1 MPPGEPVQGSSEGRP
16 PLPFREIVD
25 AATDGVAIIEVV
37 DGADSSPQLLFRHLN
52 PRACELLGLEA
63 SALDGVDV
71 DTASPGLARHG
82 ILQSAAALR
91 LEVND
96 RWSMEPGR
104 TLDMR
109 AGTFAGYVALRFRDV
124 TNTERLEE
132 SERESRARLE
142 AILAS
147 INDAFIVLD
156 RDWRLSYLNEEAAR
170 ILRRPLSDLWGGAIW
185 DELPFLRDTD
195 FERQLLHASHDSV
208 DITFET
214 RHPIDPDTWLSVRA
228 YPSEVGLTVSL
239 RDVSND
245 RRVASHAAEMQ
256 RATSLG
262 TLAGGIAHDF
272 NNLLMVLQGHT
283 EFLANDLG
291 PGHPSAE
298 HLEAIHAAAAR
309 AEDLTGQL
317 LAYSQHQMVLP
328 TRVDLNSVI
337 DASSARLRNRAGESV
352 TVLIDLADAAVTV
365 EVDPRELVQSV
376 AYLVDNACDAMPD
389 GGRLVIR
396 VARVSIPDSAVT
408 VPNLPA
414 GDFGVIELTDSG
426 MGMTTDVRAHAAE
439 PFFTH
444 GRHGDRTG
452 LGLSAADGIA
462 KQAGGWLEIDSEVD
476 VGTVVRI
483 FLPCRDGDDDDDR
496 DRDRDDDDR
505 DDDVEVP
512 ASALLEPTSL
522 SSADPPPSSAVDPN
536 RTRSILVVDDNPNLR
551 ELIARLLS
559 EQGYRVDTAADG
571 PAAIALATSR
581 STPFDLLVT
590 DVVMPGLSGFDLA
603 AALVV
608 DEHGPAVLFM
618 SGFTDRARLA
628 QPASFTARD
637 FIAKPFRATEM
648 AQAVERLLAE
658 RDARLGPV
666 TP

>member
-1 MPPGEPVQGSSEGRP
+1 MPPGGQVQGSSEGRS
-16 PLPFREIVD
+16 PLPFRQIVD
-25 AATDGVAIIEVV
+25 AASDGVAIIEVV
-37 DGADSSPQLLFRHLN
+37 DPADSSPRLLFRYLN
-52 PRACELLGLEA
+52 PRACELLGLGA
-63 SALDGVDV
+63 FALDRVDV
-71 DTASPGLARHG
+71 ESTSPGLARHG
-82 ILQSAAALR
+82 ILQRTAEGPG
-91 LEVND
+91 EVND
-96 RWSMEPGR
+96 RWVMDDGR
-104 TLDMR
+104 VLGLRSGM
-109 AGTFAGYVALRFRDV
+109 FAGYVMLRFRDV
-124 TNTERLEE
+124 TDTERLEE
-132 SERESRARLE
+132 SERASRARLE

-156 RDWRLSYLNEEAAR
+156 GDWRLSYLNEEAAR
-170 ILRRPLSDLWGGAIW
+170 ILRCPLSDLWGGAIW
-185 DELPFLRDTD
+185 HELPFLRGTD
-195 FERQLLHASHDSV
+195 FERKLFRASHDSV

-239 RDVSND
+239 RDVSTD

-283 EFLANDLG
+283 ELLADDLG
-291 PGHPSAE
+291 PDHPSAA

-309 AEDLTGQL
+309 AGDLTAQL

-337 DASSARLRNRAGESV
+337 EASSARLRNRAGESV
-352 TVLIDLADAAVTV
+352 TVLIDLADAPVTV

-376 AYLVDNACDAMPD
+376 AYLVDNARDAMPG

-396 VARVSIPDSAVT
+396 VARVSIPGYEMTAPIV
-408 VPNLPA
+408 PA

-426 MGMTTDVRAHAAE
+426 MGMSTKVRAHAAE

-483 FLPCRDGDDDDDR
+483 FLPCVDVDVELGE
-496 DRDRDDDDR
+496 
-505 DDDVEVP
+505 VEVP
-512 ASALLEPTSL
+512 APGLLPSTSHSA
-522 SSADPPPSSAVDPN
+522 ADPLPSRAVDPS
-536 RTRSILVVDDNPNLR
+536 RARSILVVDDNPNLR
-551 ELIARLLS
+551 ELIASLLS
-559 EQGYRVDTAADG
+559 VGGDRVDTAADG
-571 PAAIALATSR
+571 PAAIALASAR

-590 DVVMPGLSGFDLA
+590 DVEMPGLSGFDLA
-603 AALVV
+603 ETIVV
-608 DEHGPAVLFM
+608 DEGGPAVLFM
-618 SGFTDRARLA
+618 SGYTDRARLA
-628 QPASFTARD
+628 QPASLTARD
-637 FIAKPFRATEM
+637 FIAKPFRAAEM

-658 RDARLGPV
+658 RDSRLGSVRP
-666 TP
+666 